1 MKAKTDLIYYSSESV
16 VQKPFVHDMFLFVVR
31 EAVRSGM
38 NVQIR
43 VADPFEKVKGFLDGR
58 LSDTTSGCVSIEDG
72 QLGRRIPKNG
82 MLFTHSALDL
92 LYAALRWPTSVF
104 RRPRLFW
111 LQGLLSDESFM
122 RNQSNVRR
130 RVLRAIE
137 ATAVRCSTITII
149 PSEAMEHVLRS
160 RYQLVRGSRFYIL
173 PNLVSEKSTLMN
185 RPWELWGYSDR
196 PSLTLGYMGSL
207 AKWQCFDETC
217 SLVSRLQMTK
227 SEAQFL
233 VLCNDP
239 EGAEAIIRR
248 HRIRQYKVKSV
259 ASDVVDRYMEAFDL
273 GFMLRREHVV
283 NKVSCPL
290 KWLQYWRNGT
300 PIITTP
306 YVDIV
311 KDAKGSDANFFVDLA
326 DLNDASCRIQHHISA
341 YLERKGRVKES
352 LRQTVR
358 EHFTWESHALPF
370 RSLLSEV
377 SGFCG

>member
-1 MKAKTDLIYYSSESV
+1 MKAKTDLIYYSSESIV
-16 VQKPFVHDMFLFVVR
+16 EKPFVHDMFFFVVR
-31 EAVRSGM
+31 EAVRCGM

-43 VADPFEKVKGFLDGR
+43 VSDPAPRIKEFIDGR
-58 LSDTTSGCVSIEDG
+58 LSDITRGGVSIEDC
-72 QLGRRIPKNG
+72 QLGRRIPKRAL
-82 MLFTHSALDL
+82 LFTHSALDL
-92 LYAALRWPTSVF
+92 LYAGLRWPTSVF

-122 RNQSNVRR
+122 RNRSSVRR

-160 RYQLVRGSRFYIL
+160 RYRLLRGSRFFTL

-185 RPWELWGYSDR
+185 RPWELWGYAGR

-217 SLVSRLQMTK
+217 SLVSKLQIANA
-227 SEAQFL
+227 EAQFL

-239 EGAEAIIRR
+239 EGAEAIIRS
-248 HRIRQYKVKSV
+248 HRIRHYKVKSV
-259 ASDVVDRYMEAFDL
+259 TSDVVDRYMEAFDL

-306 YVDIV
+306 HVDIV
-311 KDAKGSDANFFVDLA
+311 KDAKGADANFFVDLA
-326 DLNDASCRIQHHISA
+326 DLDDASCRFQDYISA
-341 YLERKGRVKES
+341 YLERKDRVTEA
-352 LRQTVR
+352 LRHAVR
-358 EHFTWESHALPF
+358 EHFTWEKHSLPF

-377 SGFCG
+377 SG